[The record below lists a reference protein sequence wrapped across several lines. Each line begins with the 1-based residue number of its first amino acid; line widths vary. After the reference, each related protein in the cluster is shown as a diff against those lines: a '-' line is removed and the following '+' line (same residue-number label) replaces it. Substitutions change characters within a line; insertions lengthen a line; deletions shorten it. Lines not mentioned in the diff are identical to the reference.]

1 MGILWKVLDF
11 AALERSSV
19 SFFNGGKQE
28 TVVSRWVRART
39 RAAKVGKGLS
49 KDEKAKK
56 LALQHW
62 LEAIDPCHRYGHNLH
77 LYYDIWFKSE
87 SAQPFF
93 YWLDVSDGKQKERR
107 SYEVVVED
115 GKLMFKDSG
124 SLNHLHIK
132 KLTCLIKIELKV
144 QN

>member
-1 MGILWKVLDF
+1 M
-11 AALERSSV
+11 
-19 SFFNGGKQE
+19 
-28 TVVSRWVRART
+28 
-39 RAAKVGKGLS
+39 VGKGLS

-93 YWLDVSDGKQKERR
+93 YWLDVGDGKEVNVDKCLRTSLHRQCITYLGPKERR